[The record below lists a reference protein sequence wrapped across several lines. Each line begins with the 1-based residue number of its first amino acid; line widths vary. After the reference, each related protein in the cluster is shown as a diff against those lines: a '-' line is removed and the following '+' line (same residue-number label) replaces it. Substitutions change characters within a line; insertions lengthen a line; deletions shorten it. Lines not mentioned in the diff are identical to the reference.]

1 MANLARSGAKS
12 SSPPCK
18 KKTSHTK
25 TVRACW
31 QGEERGRK
39 RSRERNRERNRDH
52 TYTYTRTYIHTTHTH
67 TVGREGG
74 RERKEY
80 VPAILKD

>member
-1 MANLARSGAKS
+1 M
-12 SSPPCK
+12 C
-18 KKTSHTK
+18 
-25 TVRACW
+25 V
-31 QGEERGRK
+31 
-39 RSRERNRERNRDH
+39 RERETIRDRAIECVSKFERENHRGERDREREGESVGAHRCESVRQPH
-52 TYTYTRTYIHTTHTH
+52 THTHTH